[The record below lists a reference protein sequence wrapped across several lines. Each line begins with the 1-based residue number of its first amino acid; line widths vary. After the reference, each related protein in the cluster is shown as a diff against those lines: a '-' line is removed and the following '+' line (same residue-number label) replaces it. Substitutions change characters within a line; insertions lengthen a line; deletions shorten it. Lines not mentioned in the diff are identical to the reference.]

1 MTGYPS
7 IDKPWLKYYDKD
19 VEKVKAKEESMFQ
32 MLERCNEDNL
42 NTVAL
47 DLRTSRDDFK
57 HGIKITYKEYLDK
70 IKETAKALLSFN
82 IKENEIVPL
91 VLPNIPESRILI
103 YALNIIGATSYPI
116 NFMLPSK
123 TLQNIIYENNVKN
136 LVIFSLFNDKYLE
149 CYKGLDN
156 VLYLNG
162 LESLSYP
169 IRKFVLAKDRILGEN
184 QFITPNFSNI
194 VTWDEF
200 YKERKKVKENLTPY
214 FNSEHIAT
222 IIGTSGTTGT
232 PKGVCLSDKSINSI
246 ALQQLVGGN
255 FDKREINLDALIQSI
270 GYGFSTMH
278 YSGCG
283 GLTNILISELITD
296 KFPHVLCK
304 IKPDHFNGGPI
315 HYENLKKSMEFKE
328 KKINF
333 VRNLVSGGATLNK
346 ETEKELNQ
354 VSEGYVENAE
364 STTILVRQGFGIT
377 ENGGCGTYAKKG
389 SYKFGGVGIPLPLEN
404 ISIFKPNTDIELPYN
419 TEGEI
424 CISGPTIMSEYLNNR
439 EETEKVLKRHKDGLI
454 WLHTGDLGKMDED
467 GHLFITNRIKQIF
480 MRKGFNVHPQKI
492 ADFINSLSLV
502 EDSVVIGVEHPEEQ
516 MVPVAFVVL
525 KDKTIDENV
534 ARDILNEQ
542 AYKNLEE
549 TSNPYEWYFLE
560 EFPRNLGGKVDEQK
574 LIKEFNINYNVKEKV
589 KVKK

>member
-1 MTGYPS
+1 M
-7 IDKPWLKYYDKD
+7 
-19 VEKVKAKEESMFQ
+19 
-32 MLERCNEDNL
+32 
-42 NTVAL
+42 
-47 DLRTSRDDFK
+47 
-57 HGIKITYKEYLDK
+57 
-70 IKETAKALLSFN
+70 
-82 IKENEIVPL
+82 
-91 VLPNIPESRILI
+91 
-103 YALNIIGATSYPI
+103 
-116 NFMLPSK
+116 
-123 TLQNIIYENNVKN
+123 
-136 LVIFSLFNDKYLE
+136 
-149 CYKGLDN
+149 
-156 VLYLNG
+156 
-162 LESLSYP
+162 
-169 IRKFVLAKDRILGEN
+169 
-184 QFITPNFSNI
+184 
-194 VTWDEF
+194 
-200 YKERKKVKENLTPY
+200 
-214 FNSEHIAT
+214 
-222 IIGTSGTTGT
+222 
-232 PKGVCLSDKSINSI
+232 
-246 ALQQLVGGN
+246 
-255 FDKREINLDALIQSI
+255 
-270 GYGFSTMH
+270 
-278 YSGCG
+278 
-283 GLTNILISELITD
+283 
-296 KFPHVLCK
+296 CK

-315 HYENLKKSMEFKE
+315 HYENLKKSREFKE
-328 KKINF
+328 GKINF

-354 VSEGYVENAE
+354 VSEGYVESAE
-364 STTILVRQGFGIT
+364 STTILVRQGLGIT

-439 EETEKVLKRHKDGLI
+439 EETEKVLKRHKDGLT

-516 MVPVAFVVL
+516 IVPVAFVVL
-525 KDKTIDENV
+525 KDKTIDENI

-549 TSNPYEWYFLE
+549 TSIPYEWYFLE
-560 EFPRNLGGKVDEQK
+560 KFPRNLGGKVDEQK